1 MTTLDKIRKVSE
13 QFYGGLNRMANGER
27 GAVADSWSHSATVT
41 TMHPTGGRQV
51 GWEAVEDSF
60 NQVSEIASDG
70 KIDLNDQCIEVL
82 GDMAYE
88 LGLEQ
93 GQFKLGGHP
102 VSFEHRVTNIYR
114 REDGEWKMVHHHAD
128 TSPAM
133 QDVLRRLEAPSA

>member
-1 MTTLDKIRKVSE
+1 MTALDQIRKVSE
-13 QFYGGLNRMANGER
+13 QFYAGLTRMASGER
-27 GAVADSWSHSATVT
+27 DAFADVWAHSATVT
-41 TMHPTGGRQV
+41 TMHPTGGQQV
-51 GWEAVEDSF
+51 GWEAVEESF

-70 KIDLNDQCIEVL
+70 KIALNDQCIEVL

-88 LGLEQ
+88 LGIEQ

-133 QDVLRRLEAPSA
+133 QDVLGRLEAPSA